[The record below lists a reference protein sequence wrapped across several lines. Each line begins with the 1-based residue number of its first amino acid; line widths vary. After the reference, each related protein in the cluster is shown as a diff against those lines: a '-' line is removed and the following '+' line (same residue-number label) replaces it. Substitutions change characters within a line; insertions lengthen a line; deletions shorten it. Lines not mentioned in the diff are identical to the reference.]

1 MRDKVIFLLVF
12 VIIFNTSFI
21 YADNYDVSVGQVY
34 SLLQNDFDYDEDTDT
49 YYFPS
54 SDMNSFDGVSTV
66 GSRSG
71 TVAVSGAVISA
82 VLTLAVKAGL
92 EFATTNSMSEFVSRF
107 FMLDGI
113 SSIVDAIGGA
123 IKGSVGG
130 TINFSRSLLDSI
142 SSKFSEVM
150 NKDVVTSVY
159 IDGRKFPVLDV
170 KDSGRGT
177 VSSSQAR
184 YLFESSVLPKIK
196 FDCFDVTSS
205 SYSTYDSSIYIPG
218 SSYNGDFSI
227 RAKLNRFSSPYND
240 FVQFLL
246 KSSSGSYST
255 PGSDIS
261 IEFPRDTFVNGN
273 VGYSIPFLYS
283 LDNGN
288 YYVGF
293 VVAIYSSATGQM
305 VDVGGKVTIAYVRN
319 TTINATSV
327 LPTIGS
333 AWSGGSISSGSDS
346 VSVNIPKDTNTL
358 LNKVPS
364 DIDSPTY
371 ELWTPGV
378 TIIPPSIDTGTEVPP
393 VDDVLPPIDDSLDV
407 PDTDLPGSGTDTPSI
422 PSLNLDWLKELIQSI
437 IDLIKSIIDWLSNFW
452 THLWEF
458 LKSLLVPG
466 ETYFVD
472 EFGKVTEKMKE
483 KIPSIDITK
492 LEDLAVGE
500 FKFKDIYA
508 NFFGIECLVVR
519 GSLINNVIGWSRPI
533 IQGLIALFLLLYN
546 YNQIYVLIRGTSLLG
561 ATNTIDNM
569 DKNRVGGRR

>member
-1 MRDKVIFLLVF
+1 MKNKVIFLLVF
-12 VIIFNTSFI
+12 LIIFNTSFI

-34 SLLQNDFDYDEDTDT
+34 SLLQNDFDYDENTDT

-54 SDMNSFDGVSTV
+54 SDINSFDGVSTV
-66 GSRSG
+66 GVRSG
-71 TVAVSGAVISA
+71 TVAVSGAVISSI
-82 VLTLAVKAGL
+82 LTLAVKAGL

-113 SSIVDAIGGA
+113 SSIVDGISGA
-123 IKGSVGG
+123 IKSSVGG

-142 SSKFSEVM
+142 SSKFAEVM
-150 NKDVVTSVY
+150 NKDIVTSVY

-196 FDCFDVTSS
+196 FDCFDVTSD
-205 SYSTYDSSIYIPG
+205 SYKTYDSNIYIPG

-227 RAKLNRFSSPYND
+227 RAKLNRFSSPYKD

-246 KSSSGSYST
+246 KQPSGSYST

-283 LDNGN
+283 LDNGC

-305 VDVGGKVTIAYVRN
+305 LDVAGKVTIAYVRD

-333 AWSGGSISSGSDS
+333 SWSDGSISSGESE
-346 VSVNIPKDTNTL
+346 VKINVPKDTNVLIGKT
-358 LNKVPS
+358 PS
-364 DIDSPTY
+364 DIDTPTY
-371 ELWTPGV
+371 EVWTPG
-378 TIIPPSIDTGTEVPP
+378 TIIIPPAIDTGTDSPP
-393 VDDVLPPIDDSLDV
+393 LDEVLPPIDTDVPGDDTDTDV
-407 PDTDLPGSGTDTPSI
+407 PDVPGTDTDTPS
-422 PSLNLDWLKELIQSI
+422 NAWDWLKNLLQSI
-437 IDLIKSIIDWLSNFW
+437 LDLIKTIIDWLTSFW
-452 THLWEF
+452 DKLLEF
-458 LKSLLVPG
+458 ITSLFVPSDS
-466 ETYFVD
+466 YFVD
-472 EFGKVTEKMKE
+472 KVGEFVA
-483 KIPSIDITK
+483 KIKNKYPNVDIGK

-500 FKFKDIYA
+500 KKFQDIYA
-508 NFFGIECLVVR
+508 NFFGMNCLVVR
-519 GSLINNVIGWSRPI
+519 ASVVNNIISWARPI
-533 IQGLIALFLLLYN
+533 IQGLIALFLLLFN
-546 YNQIYVLIRGTSLLG
+546 YNQLYKLIRGGNLVS
-561 ATNTIDNM
+561 AQNTINNISR
-569 DKNRVGGRR
+569 K

>member
-1 MRDKVIFLLVF
+1 MLI
-12 VIIFNTSFI
+12 IIFNSVFV
-21 YADNYDVSVGQVY
+21 YADDDTVVISNDVFTNLQQEFEYDSK
-34 SLLQNDFDYDEDTDT
+34 TDT
-49 YYFPS
+49 YYFPT
-54 SDMNSFDGVSTV
+54 FDPTIGEGIS
-66 GSRSG
+66 SRSG
-71 TVAVSGAVISA
+71 AVAVSGAVVSA

-107 FMLDGI
+107 FMLEGIDSVVSGI
-113 SSIVDAIGGA
+113 SSVVKKSIN
-123 IKGSVGG
+123 G
-130 TINFSRSLLDSI
+130 TLNFSRSLLDSI
-142 SSKFSEVM
+142 SSKFAE
-150 NKDVVTSVY
+150 
-159 IDGRKFPVLDV
+159 KFKVPLI
-170 KDSGRGT
+170 
-177 VSSSQAR
+177 
-184 YLFESSVLPKIK
+184 LFLTTLLIPLTTLSIP
-196 FDCFDVTSS
+196 
-205 SYSTYDSSIYIPG
+205 SSIG

-227 RAKLNRFSSPYND
+227 RAKLNRFSTPYND

-246 KSSSGSYST
+246 RKPSGSYST

-283 LDNGN
+283 LDDGS

-305 VDVGGKVTIAYVRN
+305 LDVAGKVTIAYIRG

-333 AWSGGSISSGSDS
+333 AWSDGVIGGNDSSSSSDLT
-346 VSVNIPKDTNTL
+346 VSIPKDTNQL
-358 LNKVPS
+358 ANKKPS
-364 DIDSPTY
+364 DISAPTY
-371 ELWTPGV
+371 EIWIPGV
-378 TIIPPSIDTGTEVPP
+378 SIIPPAIDTGTDVPP

-407 PDTDLPGSGTDTPSI
+407 PDTDVPGDGDVDTPS
-422 PSLNLDWLKELIQSI
+422 SAWDWLKALLQSI
-437 IDLIKSIIDWLSNFW
+437 LDLIKSIIDWLSNFW

-483 KIPSIDITK
+483 KIPGIDITK

-508 NFFGIECLVVR
+508 RFFGIECLVVR
-519 GSLINNVIGWSRPI
+519 GSIINEVISWARPI

-546 YNQIYVLIRGTSLLG
+546 YNQIYFLIRGSSLFG
-561 ATNTIDNM
+561 ASNNVDNM
-569 DKNRVGGRR
+569 NNRIGGRK

>member
-1 MRDKVIFLLVF
+1 MKSKIALFTMLI
-12 VIIFNTSFI
+12 IIFNSVFV
-21 YADNYDVSVGQVY
+21 YADDDTVVISNDVFTNLQQEFEYDSK
-34 SLLQNDFDYDEDTDT
+34 TDT
-49 YYFPS
+49 YYFPT
-54 SDMNSFDGVSTV
+54 FDPTIGEGIS
-66 GSRSG
+66 SRSG
-71 TVAVSGAVISA
+71 AVAVSGAVISA

-113 SSIVDAIGGA
+113 NSVVSGISSVV
-123 IKGSVGG
+123 KKSVNG
-130 TINFSRSLLDSI
+130 TLNFSRSLLDSI

-150 NKDVVTSVY
+150 NKKIVTSVY
-159 IDGRKFPVLDV
+159 VDGRKFPVLDV

-205 SYSTYDSSIYIPG
+205 SYKNYDSNIYIPG

-246 KSSSGSYST
+246 RKPSGSYST

-283 LDNGN
+283 LDDGS

-305 VDVGGKVTIAYVRN
+305 LDVAGKVTIAYVRN

-333 AWSGGSISSGSDS
+333 AWSDGVIGGNDSSSSSDLT
-346 VSVNIPKDTNTL
+346 VSIPKDTNQL
-358 LNKVPS
+358 ANKKPS
-364 DIDSPTY
+364 DISAPSY
-371 ELWTPGV
+371 ETWTPGV
-378 TIIPPSIDTGTEVPP
+378 SIIPPAIDTGTSSPP

-407 PDTDLPGSGTDTPSI
+407 PDTDVPGDVDTPSGTW
-422 PSLNLDWLKELIQSI
+422 NWLKELIQTI

-472 EFGKVTEKMKE
+472 EFSKITEKMKE
-483 KIPSIDITK
+483 KIPGIDITK

-508 NFFGIECLVVR
+508 RFFGIECLVVR
-519 GSLINNVIGWSRPI
+519 GSVINRVISWARPI

-546 YNQIYVLIRGTSLLG
+546 YNQIYFLIRGSSLLG
-561 ATNTIDNM
+561 ASNTIDNM
-569 DKNRVGGRR
+569 NNNRIGGRK

>member
-1 MRDKVIFLLVF
+1 MKNKVIFLLVF

-34 SLLQNDFDYDEDTDT
+34 SLLQNDFDYDENTDT

-54 SDMNSFDGVSTV
+54 SDINSFDDVSTV
-66 GSRSG
+66 GVRSG

-113 SSIVDAIGGA
+113 SSIVDGISGA
-123 IKGSVGG
+123 IKSSVGG

-142 SSKFSEVM
+142 SSKFAEVM
-150 NKDVVTSVY
+150 NKDIVTSVY

-170 KDSGRGT
+170 KAANRGT

-196 FDCFDVTSS
+196 FDCFDITSDA
-205 SYSTYDSSIYIPG
+205 YKTYDSNIYIPG

-227 RAKLNRFSSPYND
+227 RAKLNRFSSPYKD

-246 KSSSGSYST
+246 KQPSGSYNT

-283 LDNGN
+283 LDNGC

-305 VDVGGKVTIAYVRN
+305 LDVAGKVTVAYVRDK
-319 TTINATSV
+319 TINATSV

-333 AWSGGSISSGSDS
+333 SWSDGSISSGSDS
-346 VSVNIPKDTNTL
+346 VSVSIPKDTNTL
-358 LNKVPS
+358 LNKKPA
-364 DIDSPTY
+364 DISTPTY
-371 ELWTPGV
+371 EIWTPGV
-378 TIIPPSIDTGTEVPP
+378 VVVPPAIDTGTDVPP
-393 VDDVLPPIDDSLDV
+393 IDDVLPPIDDSLDV

-437 IDLIKSIIDWLSNFW
+437 IDLIKSIIDWLNNFW

-472 EFGKVTEKMKE
+472 EFNKVTEKMKD
-483 KIPSIDITK
+483 KIPGIDITK

-500 FKFKDIYA
+500 FKFKDMYA
-508 NFFGIECLVVR
+508 EFFGIECLVVR
-519 GSLINNVIGWSRPI
+519 GSLINNVIGWARPI

-546 YNQIYVLIRGTSLLG
+546 YNQIYLLIRGTSLLG

>member
-1 MRDKVIFLLVF
+1 MKNKVIFLLVF

-34 SLLQNDFDYDEDTDT
+34 SLLQNDFDYDKNTDT
-49 YYFPS
+49 YYFPI
-54 SDMNSFDGVSTV
+54 SDINSFDDVSTFGV
-66 GSRSG
+66 RSG
-71 TVAVSGAVISA
+71 TVAVSGAVISS

-113 SSIVDAIGGA
+113 SSIVDGISGA
-123 IKGSVGG
+123 IKSSVGG

-142 SSKFSEVM
+142 SSKFAEVM
-150 NKDVVTSVY
+150 NKDIVTSVY

-170 KDSGRGT
+170 KASDRGT

-196 FDCFDVTSS
+196 FDCFDVTSDA
-205 SYSTYDSSIYIPG
+205 YKTYDSNIYIPG

-227 RAKLNRFSSPYND
+227 RAKLNRFSSPYKD

-246 KSSSGSYST
+246 KQPSGSYST

-283 LDNGN
+283 LDNGC

-305 VDVGGKVTIAYVRN
+305 LDVAGKVTIAYVRD

-333 AWSGGSISSGSDS
+333 SWSGGSISSGSDS

-358 LNKVPS
+358 LNKKPA
-364 DIDSPTY
+364 DISAPTY
-371 ELWTPGV
+371 EIWTPG
-378 TIIPPSIDTGTEVPP
+378 TIIIPPAIDTGTDSPP
-393 VDDVLPPIDDSLDV
+393 LDDVLPPIDTDVPGDDTDTDV
-407 PDTDLPGSGTDTPSI
+407 PDVPGTDTDTPS
-422 PSLNLDWLKELIQSI
+422 NAWDWLKNLLQSI
-437 IDLIKSIIDWLSNFW
+437 LDLIKTIIDWLTSFW
-452 THLWEF
+452 DKLLEF
-458 LKSLLVPG
+458 ITSLFVPSDS
-466 ETYFVD
+466 YFVD
-472 EFGKVTEKMKE
+472 KVGEFVA
-483 KIPSIDITK
+483 KIKNKYPNVDIGK

-500 FKFKDIYA
+500 KKFQDIYA
-508 NFFGIECLVVR
+508 NFFGMNCLVVR
-519 GSLINNVIGWSRPI
+519 ASVVNNIISWARPI
-533 IQGLIALFLLLYN
+533 IQGLIALFLLLFN
-546 YNQIYVLIRGTSLLG
+546 YNQLYKLIRGGNLVS
-561 ATNTIDNM
+561 AQNTINNISR
-569 DKNRVGGRR
+569 K